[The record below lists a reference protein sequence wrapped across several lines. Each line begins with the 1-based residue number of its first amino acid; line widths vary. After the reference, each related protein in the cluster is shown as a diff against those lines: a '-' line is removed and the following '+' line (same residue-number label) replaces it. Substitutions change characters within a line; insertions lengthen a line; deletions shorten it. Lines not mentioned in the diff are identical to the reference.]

1 MIRDSR
7 LAAGLNVII
16 PRAGQPYNDRILDR
30 ILWLLIA
37 LGFRTSRT
45 RYRLYE
51 RISKSGGL
59 VSKEVADDFVEA
71 LRKLEEDRD
80 VEDLVGTHAED
91 CEVGNVSISETLR
104 SQESSSTTAGF
115 VSG

>member
-1 MIRDSR
+1 MIRDTC

-16 PRAGQPYNDRILDR
+16 PRARQHYNDRILAH

-45 RYRLYE
+45 RYLLHE

-71 LRKLEEDRD
+71 LRKLEDRH
-80 VEDLVGTHAED
+80 VEGLVRIHAED
-91 CEVGNVSISETLR
+91 CKVGNVSISETLR
-104 SQESSSTTAGF
+104 SHESSSTTAGF

>member
-16 PRAGQPYNDRILDR
+16 PRAGQQYNDRILAR

-45 RYRLYE
+45 RYLLHE

-59 VSKEVADDFVEA
+59 LSKEVADDFVEA
-71 LRKLEEDRD
+71 LRMLWNRDLEGMVRI
-80 VEDLVGTHAED
+80 HAED

-104 SQESSSTTAGF
+104 SHESSSTTAGF

>member
-1 MIRDSR
+1 MIRDTC

-16 PRAGQPYNDRILDR
+16 PRAGQHYNDRILAR

-45 RYRLYE
+45 RCLLYE

-71 LRKLEEDRD
+71 LRKLEDRD
-80 VEDLVGTHAED
+80 VEGLVRIHAED

-104 SQESSSTTAGF
+104 SHESSSTTAGF

>member
-1 MIRDSR
+1 MIRDTC

-16 PRAGQPYNDRILDR
+16 PRARQHYNDRILAH

-45 RYRLYE
+45 RCLLYE

-71 LRKLEEDRD
+71 LRKLEDRD
-80 VEDLVGTHAED
+80 VEGLVRIHAEA

-104 SQESSSTTAGF
+104 SHESSSTTAGF

>member
-16 PRAGQPYNDRILDR
+16 PRAGQHCNDRNLDS

-45 RYRLYE
+45 RYLLYD

-71 LRKLEEDRD
+71 LQKLEDWD
-80 VEDLVGTHAED
+80 VEGLVRIHTEN

-104 SQESSSTTAGF
+104 SHESSSTTAGF